1 MSQKINTGLSIEL
14 GFLTPIKIEY
24 LNERDNG
31 GTFKLAMK
39 KSATQQMQESSEIC
53 YTLNEKSSKFE
64 VGTGN
69 YTIRIYFESTSD
81 KYKIEEQTMA
91 IQINEG
97 MTTVLKFALGSNYKS
112 SLDFKKYITI
122 K

>member
-1 MSQKINTGLSIEL
+1 
-14 GFLTPIKIEY
+14 
-24 LNERDNG
+24 
-31 GTFKLAMK
+31 MK
-39 KSATQQMQESSEIC
+39 KSDNQEIQESSETY

-64 VGTGN
+64 VGSGN

-97 MTTVLKFALGSNYKS
+97 MTTVLKYALGSNYKS
-112 SLDFKKYITI
+112 TLDFKKHITI